1 MPSSA
6 RKSSLGTSRRA
17 LQKAHIPYRGDN
29 PEVGKKTGIAVQ
41 HVQRMSDG
49 FEPFEEVLQQADG
62 RTPPRPR
69 GRKKSSMVR
78 YDDDE
83 DEDEDEEQYD
93 EDEDEYGEMSM
104 QLDSPV
110 QQNLASMRAPTT
122 PTTNGR
128 PSSRPVARSS
138 NVDFDKIPSPRPRN
152 AANAGPGP
160 SRLSRSYVAREPSPE
175 SQDDDDNNDNG
186 DDTMQM
192 DGGFDDDFGPQ
203 EGGESSPR
211 RTNFAQMDQDDDDD
225 DENEPFQDHLPP
237 PEDEDRRSE
246 TPKQNHKQTQKQKQD
261 MGKGKGKSRAREESV
276 DEQMEDDI
284 ARGLDDISNG
294 QQSDQDVEEPEPE
307 PEPTPEPTPR
317 PKKVKIAEQEKPR
330 SKTQTQTRTQKENRD
345 YREGVRRSTREHYK
359 PLEYWRGEKVVY
371 GRDNVQKKVLVPTI
385 TEIIRIPKEPPAPL
399 GKRKRGRSRSRTAQ
413 PHGPPSKTGST
424 VAAAAAPANLEEGW
438 DDDTPS
444 NAKVL
449 DYRTGQE
456 VERRIAW
463 TARMVNPQPVANNSW
478 SFDKIFGDAD
488 FIAAGQLVIP
498 PKSRK
503 PSKATKDNTYIFYV
517 VEGAVNLKVHETSMV
532 VSTGGMFMVPRGNTY
547 FIENISQRDARLFFT
562 QARKTMNDEDERMI
576 ALANRPKKL
585 RRSSSA
591 GAMRTGN
598 GTGRSS
604 VPPNSDG
611 TPLASRAAST
621 RA

>member
-1 MPSSA
+1 
-6 RKSSLGTSRRA
+6 
-17 LQKAHIPYRGDN
+17 
-29 PEVGKKTGIAVQ
+29 
-41 HVQRMSDG
+41 
-49 FEPFEEVLQQADG
+49 
-62 RTPPRPR
+62 
-69 GRKKSSMVR
+69 
-78 YDDDE
+78 
-83 DEDEDEEQYD
+83 
-93 EDEDEYGEMSM
+93 MSM
-104 QLDSPV
+104 QLDKPCEHEGSDD
-110 QQNLASMRAPTT
+110 A
-122 PTTNGR
+122 TTNGR
-128 PSSRPVARSS
+128 PGSSRPVARSS
-138 NVDFDKIPSPRPRN
+138 NVDFDKLPSPRPSN

-160 SRLSRSYVAREPSPE
+160 SRLSRSYVARQPSSE
-175 SQDDDDNNDNG
+175 TQDDDNDN
-186 DDTMQM
+186 DDIMQL

-203 EGGESSPR
+203 EGGEGESSPR
-211 RTNFAQMDQDDDDD
+211 QTNFSQMDQDDDDD
-225 DENEPFQDHLPP
+225 DDEPFQDDP
-237 PEDEDRRSE
+237 PEDDDRRSE
-246 TPKQNHKQTQKQKQD
+246 TPKQSKQKQNQNKGSKNKD
-261 MGKGKGKSRAREESV
+261 KGKNRAREEESE
-276 DEQMEDDI
+276 DEQMQMEDDI

-294 QQSDQDVEEPEPE
+294 QQSEQDQDLEEEGEQEPEPE

-317 PKKVKIAEQEKPR
+317 PKKSKRNRVPKPKPKR
-330 SKTQTQTRTQKENRD
+330 KENRD

-385 TEIIRIPKEPPAPL
+385 TEIIIRIPKEPPAPL
-399 GKRKRGRSRSRTAQ
+399 GKRKRGRSRSKSMAPT
-413 PHGPPSKTGST
+413 SKTGGST
-424 VAAAAAPANLEEGW
+424 GAGAGAAAALRIWRRGGTTTRPRIRLVTSRRMRDSFWPARAQENLRAHLAHRRPVTGL
-438 DDDTPS
+438 PS

-532 VSTGGMFMVPRGNTY
+532 LSTGGMFMVPRGNTY

-591 GAMRTGN
+591 GAMRPGTGG
-598 GTGRSS
+598 GTGGRSS
-604 VPPNSDG
+604 VPPPNPNSDG

>member
-69 GRKKSSMVR
+69 GPKKSSVVR

-83 DEDEDEEQYD
+83 DDDEDEQY
-93 EDEDEYGEMSM
+93 DEDEYGEMSM

-160 SRLSRSYVAREPSPE
+160 SRLSRSYVARAPISSP
-175 SQDDDDNNDNG
+175 QDDDDDN

-211 RTNFAQMDQDDDDD
+211 RTNFSQIDQDDDDD
-225 DENEPFQDHLPP
+225 DENEPFQDDPP
-237 PEDEDRRSE
+237 PEDDRRSE
-246 TPKQNHKQTQKQKQD
+246 TPKQKQD
-261 MGKGKGKSRAREESV
+261 KGKNKGKNRAREEDSA

-294 QQSDQDVEEPEPE
+294 QQSDQDQD
-307 PEPTPEPTPR
+307 PTPR

-330 SKTQTQTRTQKENRD
+330 SKTQTQTRTQKENRE
-345 YREGVRRSTREHYK
+345 YRDGLRRSAREHYA

-371 GRDNVQKKVLVPTI
+371 GRDRLVPSI

-399 GKRKRGRSRSRTAQ
+399 GKRKRGRGRSRSRSRA
-413 PHGPPSKTGST
+413 PSSKTGGGAGAGA
-424 VAAAAAPANLEEGW
+424 VGAGAVGAAANLEEGW

-532 VSTGGMFMVPRGNTY
+532 LSTGGMFMVPRVGNTY

-591 GAMRTGN
+591 GAMRPGGGTG
-598 GTGRSS
+598 GRSS
-604 VPPNSDG
+604 VPPPNSNSDG
-611 TPLASRAAST
+611 TPLTSRAAST

>member
-69 GRKKSSMVR
+69 GRKKSSVVR

-83 DEDEDEEQYD
+83 DDDDDEEQYD
-93 EDEDEYGEMSM
+93 DDEYGEMSM

-160 SRLSRSYVAREPSPE
+160 SRLSRSYVAREPSSSP
-175 SQDDDDNNDNG
+175 QDNDNDN
-186 DDTMQM
+186 DDTMQL

-211 RTNFAQMDQDDDDD
+211 RTNFSQMDHDDDDD
-225 DENEPFQDHLPP
+225 DENEPFQDDFP
-237 PEDEDRRSE
+237 PEDDDRRSE
-246 TPKQNHKQTQKQKQD
+246 TPKQKQSQN
-261 MGKGKGKSRAREESV
+261 KGSKNKDKGKSRAREEDVSE
-276 DEQMEDDI
+276 DEQMQMEDDI

-294 QQSDQDVEEPEPE
+294 QQSDQDVEEDVQEE

-317 PKKVKIAEQEKPR
+317 PKKVKIVEQEKPR
-330 SKTQTQTRTQKENRD
+330 SKTTQTRTHSNKENRE
-345 YREGVRRSTREHYK
+345 YREGVRRSAREHYA

-371 GRDNVQKKVLVPTI
+371 GRDRLVPSI

-399 GKRKRGRSRSRTAQ
+399 GKRRRGRSRSKSRA
-413 PHGPPSKTGST
+413 PSSKTGGGAGGGAGAG
-424 VAAAAAPANLEEGW
+424 VGAGPANLEEGW

-532 VSTGGMFMVPRGNTY
+532 LSTGGMFMVPRGNTY

-591 GAMRTGN
+591 GAMRPGTGT
-598 GTGRSS
+598 GGRSS
-604 VPPNSDG
+604 VPPNPNSDG

>member
-1 MPSSA
+1 
-6 RKSSLGTSRRA
+6 
-17 LQKAHIPYRGDN
+17 
-29 PEVGKKTGIAVQ
+29 
-41 HVQRMSDG
+41 
-49 FEPFEEVLQQADG
+49 
-62 RTPPRPR
+62 
-69 GRKKSSMVR
+69 
-78 YDDDE
+78 
-83 DEDEDEEQYD
+83 
-93 EDEDEYGEMSM
+93 
-104 QLDSPV
+104 
-110 QQNLASMRAPTT
+110 MRAPTT

-138 NVDFDKIPSPRPRN
+138 NVDFDKYPPLVHATQPTQAPDPPASLAIRRTRTQSRIP
-152 AANAGPGP
+152 
-160 SRLSRSYVAREPSPE
+160 
-175 SQDDDDNNDNG
+175 DDDDNNDNG

-345 YREGVRRSTREHYK
+345 YREGVRRSTRDTTN
-359 PLEYWRGEKVVY
+359 PSNTGE
-371 GRDNVQKKVLVPTI
+371 
-385 TEIIRIPKEPPAPL
+385 A
-399 GKRKRGRSRSRTAQ
+399 RKWS
-413 PHGPPSKTGST
+413 PWPPSKTGST

-517 VEGAVNLKVHETSMV
+517 VEGLLILR
-532 VSTGGMFMVPRGNTY
+532 STKLPWWFPLGGWNTY

-598 GTGRSS
+598 GTAGR
-604 VPPNSDG
+604 VCPPNSDG